1 MEFSAAKSKLTR
13 FNVSWSSSL
22 LKKVDRYIE
31 LTGNTRSNFLA
42 EAAKAFIEQES
53 TKMLTKQSFLDQAT
67 AGELIEQLAVI
78 VDKHDDSIWTSRT
91 ISFIAAIVRP
101 LVLLRDKKYEP
112 LTLAR
117 IIHYLDYDNIGKLI
131 ERFENDNSFGEEKL
145 VISPLKAYLLT
156 LPDYD
161 SKLPL
166 SEQSDK
172 TKENFEYITILLHS
186 ILSTA
191 HRQA

>member
-78 VDKHDDSIWTSRT
+78 VDKHDDPIWTSRT

-131 ERFENDNSFGEEKL
+131 ERFENDSSFGEEKL